1 MLATVMT
8 QLTSNVDL
16 DPKLD
21 HVCVLDK
28 YRLKSIVTMLSL
40 NKWAMHSY
48 GAIIKLQRT
57 NRNCRRLSLTD
68 LKLPGSASPDIFA
81 AYLDNIKP

>member
-40 NKWAMHSY
+40 NK
-48 GAIIKLQRT
+48 
-57 NRNCRRLSLTD
+57 
-68 LKLPGSASPDIFA
+68 
-81 AYLDNIKP
+81 